1 MSLLCG
7 RPPAPARVRPRPRTE
22 SVAFAHAAASGGTGA
37 PTNKPGPNR
46 AVRTSDR
53 RRQLS
58 RAARGIRVDQRS
70 CTDADDAAG
79 RYRLTGGGYS
89 AGVDYGWASAAGFE
103 PDYRFISAA
112 QAAVQDFRL
121 YPIERT
127 TAGQAV
133 RVTVDPGDTL
143 CVNNVQDSPG
153 LGPSYVC
160 RTIRVLAPSDGMLTI
175 EAVASD
181 GGERP
186 LIEVETTNATVC
198 CNERLEYPTSLQVN
212 AGTEIRVSVEL
223 PWGSTAS
230 RSFVVNTSLR

>member
-1 MSLLCG
+1 MTS
-7 RPPAPARVRPRPRTE
+7 
-22 SVAFAHAAASGGTGA
+22 AASSAGLQGA
-37 PTNKPGPNR
+37 SVSINGR
-46 AVRTSDR
+46 AQT
-53 RRQLS
+53 L
-58 RAARGIRVDQRS
+58 
-70 CTDADDAAG
+70 TDAAG

-89 AGVDYGWASAAGFE
+89 AGIDYVWASAAGFE

-112 QAAVQDFRL
+112 QTAVQDFRL
-121 YPIERT
+121 YPIERI

-143 CVNNVQDSPG
+143 CVNNAQDSPG
-153 LGPSYVC
+153 VGASYVC

-175 EAVASD
+175 EVVASD

-186 LIEVETTNATVC
+186 LVAVETTNATVC
-198 CNERLEYPTSLQVN
+198 CNERLENPTSLQVN

-230 RSFVVNTSLR
+230 RSFVVNTSLE